1 MRHRINFP
9 FRGTSSV
16 LILAASLLLA
26 SPLPAA
32 EIEGYTSLDDLPE
45 DAAALPAPPERPWLH
60 HRVTR
65 KKSVQQGNGTPVP
78 AALLPQVQALQARV
92 KTLEQLLSERDGVVA
107 DLKTQLAG
115 RNNDSTSL
123 QQQIT
128 GLKTQLTERD
138 GMVADLKTQLSE
150 RDGAVADLKSRLAA
164 GEESRAEQAEELL
177 ALRRQNPEVSL
188 ETEEQQQAYASGVA
202 FAGVVAGSLRM
213 QKSLGVT
220 PLQDTVLAGITD
232 GLRHRVRL
240 NSEQIKTR
248 NQELDSKLNGLL
260 AERREQQENA
270 RKTQQ
275 KSGEA
280 WQARYRKK
288 TGVREMKNGV
298 LYRVL
303 AAGKGR
309 QIQEGDAVEL
319 LLSGYL
325 VDGKAFDDSGEKGR
339 VQRVKP
345 SDLLPALTGVLT
357 TLRAGS
363 HVEVLLP
370 PDQAFGDEGVK
381 GMIPGGATLRFDI
394 RVLKASAGGE
404 TKGN

>member
-92 KTLEQLLSERDGVVA
+92 KTLEQLLS
-107 DLKTQLAG
+107 
-115 RNNDSTSL
+115 
-123 QQQIT
+123 
-128 GLKTQLTERD
+128 ERD

>member
-128 GLKTQLTERD
+128 GLKTQLT
-138 GMVADLKTQLSE
+138 E